1 MTKRRDTN
9 KKGLATL
16 CDRAFGSRVP
26 DYCNYNTGV
35 RALNVG
41 GNYGNGTNAGPF
53 YLNGNNTPANTNANL
68 GSRLLIQDI
77 VSPRSLFRTAR

>member
-1 MTKRRDTN
+1 MRP
-9 KKGLATL
+9 GFLAP
-16 CDRAFGSRVP
+16 ASRIIAIITP
-26 DYCNYNTGV
+26 GV

-53 YLNGNNTPANTNANL
+53 YLNGNNAPANTNANL